1 MRQVKRVFKWGL
13 VLVLLG
19 VAAWMGTTI
28 LRNQNSASQTSDL
41 TQVVAVTRG
50 NLVAAITPTGE
61 VYAPRQVE
69 LSFDVTKVPLI
80 ELNVAAGQQV
90 EAGQVLARI
99 DPSSLQRAVD
109 QAKAELLS
117 AEDALEKA
125 KNPYTELD
133 RRKAELA
140 VTQAETALEE
150 ARQKLNDLL
159 NPDLSE
165 AEKAVRQ
172 AEFNLESAR
181 LNLIIAQHSTTA
193 GKTVRDLEY
202 SVAWHERKLRD
213 LEAQYRQNKIAQE
226 TVEEERE
233 TLTKTQAQLETAQ
246 AKARATLAAAQ
257 DKVAQ
262 AEEALAE
269 AQEKLADLKA
279 GPDALEL
286 AQAHNAV
293 AQAEYNLAKAKDDLD
308 NILAGP
314 DPKEVELAQARYNAA
329 KAAYEEAAEK
339 LQAATMVAPFN
350 GTVISI
356 GAEVGDLVSSGTTV
370 VTLADLA
377 ELRVLALVDETD
389 ISQVEV
395 GQEVE
400 ITFDAFPGRRFQGKV
415 LEVPL
420 HGKLVQNV
428 VKYEV
433 PVSLEGTKGV
443 ALKPGMTANL
453 KMVVGRRE
461 NALLVPVLAVQDSE
475 EGKVVR
481 VQDTLSGST
490 MLVPVEVGLSDG
502 TYVEVVRGLN
512 EGDQIVV
519 EYQALQQTP
528 RFGFGFFGS
537 MGPGGGVRR
546 TQ

>member
-1 MRQVKRVFKWGL
+1 
-13 VLVLLG
+13 
-19 VAAWMGTTI
+19 
-28 LRNQNSASQTSDL
+28 
-41 TQVVAVTRG
+41 
-50 NLVAAITPTGE
+50 
-61 VYAPRQVE
+61 
-69 LSFDVTKVPLI
+69 
-80 ELNVAAGQQV
+80 
-90 EAGQVLARI
+90 
-99 DPSSLQRAVD
+99 
-109 QAKAELLS
+109 
-117 AEDALEKA
+117 
-125 KNPYTELD
+125 
-133 RRKAELA
+133 
-140 VTQAETALEE
+140 
-150 ARQKLNDLL
+150 
-159 NPDLSE
+159 
-165 AEKAVRQ
+165 
-172 AEFNLESAR
+172 
-181 LNLIIAQHSTTA
+181 
-193 GKTVRDLEY
+193 
-202 SVAWHERKLRD
+202 
-213 LEAQYRQNKIAQE
+213 
-226 TVEEERE
+226 
-233 TLTKTQAQLETAQ
+233 
-246 AKARATLAAAQ
+246 
-257 DKVAQ
+257 
-262 AEEALAE
+262 
-269 AQEKLADLKA
+269 
-279 GPDALEL
+279 
-286 AQAHNAV
+286 
-293 AQAEYNLAKAKDDLD
+293 
-308 NILAGP
+308 
-314 DPKEVELAQARYNAA
+314 
-329 KAAYEEAAEK
+329 
-339 LQAATMVAPFN
+339 MVAPFN